1 VLTRVLTRQ
10 AISLACRQKEEGTD
24 LASVDEHD
32 MVGAVAHQVR
42 VHNVVLDNAA
52 ANDDGA

>member
-1 VLTRVLTRQ
+1 
-10 AISLACRQKEEGTD
+10 
-24 LASVDEHD
+24 